1 MKRRPIRVLCV
12 DDHEFLVKGLIAQF
26 EQEGDLESVGRL
38 ESAAH
43 LIEEARR
50 LRPDIVLLD
59 LEMPGPDPFEAA
71 ADLQRHCPE
80 ARVIILSAYVRDHY
94 ISAAYEVGVW
104 GYFSKSDDAAEITAG
119 IRRVAAGEF
128 AAGPK
133 VRQRLRPDGK
143 QRRPLP
149 PPPRSSRLE
158 ALTPREREI
167 LRLIGRGLTRTEI
180 ARQLC
185 RSAKTIDSHRVKIMR
200 KLDIHDRGDLVR
212 FAIGEGM
219 VEV

>member
-1 MKRRPIRVLCV
+1 MKCRPIRVLCV
-12 DDHEFLVKGLIAQF
+12 DDHEFLVKGLITQF
-26 EQEGDLESVGRL
+26 EQEGDLASVGRL

-43 LIEEARR
+43 LVEEAGR
-50 LRPDIVLLD
+50 LRPDVVLLD

-71 ADLQRHCPE
+71 ADLRRHCPE

-94 ISAAYEVGVW
+94 ISAAFEVGVW

-119 IRRVAAGEF
+119 IRKVAAGEF
-128 AAGPK
+128 AAGPT
-133 VRQRLRPDGK
+133 VRHRFRPDGK
-143 QRRPLP
+143 PRTVP
-149 PPPRSSRLE
+149 PPPSSSRLE